1 MFYRSGQVANT
12 SDGQSR
18 TVVLSDIQTPEDRR
32 LWSACIAWRLMMSLG
47 RQYHWADDITGQTYQ
62 RLISKDG
69 SRQLCCDQKKTSSG
83 TTETMAAR

>member
-32 LWSACIAWRLMMSLG
+32 LYSACIVWTLMMSLG
-47 RQYHWADDITGQTYQ
+47 QQYHWADV
-62 RLISKDG
+62 S
-69 SRQLCCDQKKTSSG
+69 
-83 TTETMAAR
+83 AADLGGWLALTVL